1 MFNLRRFEVTHSPM
15 SAQYKLLPGLVL
27 VAGIVALAFAM
38 TRIPGLG
45 VFSPV
50 ILAVLIGTVVGS
62 LFTLPSAAMPGIK
75 FSSRTLLRLAIIL
88 LGLQI
93 PVGLLLSIGW
103 LPLLVILLA
112 VAGTFVV
119 TKALAGPLGVDAR
132 LAELLAAGTA
142 ICGASAIV
150 AVNISTAADEEDVAY
165 ALATI
170 TVLGTAMMFALPA
183 LSLLIGLDTR
193 FFSLWAGASIHEVGQ
208 VVGAAAIYG
217 QNSEELS
224 MVAKL
229 ARILL
234 LAPMVML
241 VGMAG
246 RRGHARN
253 PAAAPAQK
261 VPLVPGFVVGFF
273 IAVLIAS
280 LVPIPADVLGQAR
293 LVSTGLLTA
302 ALGALGAT
310 ISIRRVA
317 ARGVRPFMLAV
328 CSMLCIGVIAFAGL
342 WLWG

>member
-1 MFNLRRFEVTHSPM
+1 MFNLRRLEATYSPM
-15 SAQYKLLPGLVL
+15 SAQYKLLPGLAL
-27 VAGIVALAFAM
+27 VAVIVVLAFAI

-50 ILAVLIGTVVGS
+50 ILAVLVGAVIGS
-62 LFTLPSAAMPGIK
+62 LFTISPATMPGIK

-93 PVGLLLSIGW
+93 PVGLMVSIGW
-103 LPLLVILLA
+103 LPLLAILLA
-112 VAGTFVV
+112 VAVTFVV

-150 AVNISTAADEEDVAY
+150 AVNTSTGADEEDVAY

-170 TVLGTAMMFALPA
+170 TVLGTAMMFAVPA
-183 LSLLIGLDTR
+183 LSLLMGLDMR
-193 FFSLWAGASIHEVGQ
+193 AFSLWAGASIHEVGQ

-217 QNSEELS
+217 ENSEELS

-229 ARILL
+229 ARVLL

-241 VGMAG
+241 VGLAG
-246 RRGHARN
+246 RSNHARH
-253 PAAAPAQK
+253 PVAASAQK

-273 IAVLIAS
+273 IAVLISS
-280 LVPIPADVLGQAR
+280 LVAIPADILGHAR
-293 LVSTGLLTA
+293 LISTSLLTA

-310 ISIRRVA
+310 ISLRRVA

-328 CSMLCIGVIAFAGL
+328 FSMLSIGVIAFAGL
-342 WLWG
+342 KLAG